1 MKQLI
6 LLQSIGGDRFS
17 LTAGQMVEV
26 DDATGERF
34 LADGLGRGLLS
45 TEPTELQLATKYSFI
60 VSKGS
65 ETKQEAAP
73 VVSEPAARPTQRRRR
88 ESSSQS

>member
-1 MKQLI
+1 MELV
-6 LLQSIGGDRFS
+6 LMQSMGGDKFS
-17 LTAGQMVEV
+17 LTAGQLVEV
-26 DDATGERF
+26 DEATGERF
-34 LADGLGRGLLS
+34 LQEGIGRGLLS
-45 TEPTELQLATKYSFI
+45 TEPTELQLATKFSFV

-73 VVSEPAARPTQRRRR
+73 VGVEPAVRPTQRRRR

>member
-1 MKQLI
+1 MKQII
-6 LLQSIGGDRFS
+6 LTQPIAGDRFS
-17 LTAGQMVEV
+17 LTAGTLIEV
-26 DDATGERF
+26 DDAEGERF
-34 LADGLGRGLLS
+34 VADSVGRGLLE
-45 TEPTELQLATKYSFI
+45 TEPTELQLATKYSFV

-73 VVSEPAARPTQRRRR
+73 VVSEPAARPPQRRRR